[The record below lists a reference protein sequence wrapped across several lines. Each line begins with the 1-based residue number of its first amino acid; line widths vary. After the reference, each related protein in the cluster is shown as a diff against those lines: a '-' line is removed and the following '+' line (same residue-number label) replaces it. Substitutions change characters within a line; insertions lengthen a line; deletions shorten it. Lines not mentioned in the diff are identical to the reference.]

1 MPARKV
7 ALTPPASQTPP
18 QLTVI
23 LPTHNRPGYC
33 AAQLRFFRD
42 CGLTH
47 PIVVA
52 DSSDPADAQ
61 AVRDAC
67 AGVARYLRFDPSIV
81 VSKKLARTLRTI
93 ETPFVV
99 ATPDDDVTF
108 PHAIDAALA
117 HLQQNPDFAAAH
129 GYVLHFGA
137 HGDDFDI
144 HHVSGFTPTIAHEE
158 PLQRLYYLIRR
169 YQPFIWA
176 VFRTDAF
183 AAAMNA
189 ASGVEGLIFEELTFA
204 ATAALGG
211 KIARLPVVFSM
222 RGMEEST
229 GRLDRVHPF
238 FWFLQDS
245 RTFFAGYAAYK
256 SKLLLQL
263 RRKALGTKPL
273 RVRLALWKRA
283 LFSGLTSVRRHGRAG
298 IPSLRRLVRNRGFA
312 FPEGA
317 DLEQVVDMIHGIWL
331 AEQVDF
337 GILNHTVRR
346 LLGDPLPPIS
356 VPPVRAEWREPAEG
370 DEVHAS
376 PSRGR
381 HYVWRREVL
390 AAEPREEIAIT
401 PDEMA
406 RVERELD
413 CYRLAEGPSQAEQAD
428 A

>member
-1 MPARKV
+1 MQSIQLRMSEPV
-7 ALTPPASQTPP
+7 TPTRP

-33 AAQLRFFRD
+33 AAQLRFLRD

-52 DSSDPADAQ
+52 DSSNPADAQ

-67 AGVARYLRFDPSIV
+67 SGIARYLHFDPSIGV
-81 VSKKLARTLRTI
+81 TKKLARTLRTI

-99 ATPDDDVTF
+99 AAPDDDVTF
-108 PHAIDAALA
+108 PHAIEAALA

-129 GYVLHFGA
+129 GYVLHFAA

-144 HHVSGFTPTIAHEE
+144 HHVSGFTPTIAHED

-169 YQPFIWA
+169 YQPFFWA
-176 VFRTDAF
+176 VFRTDAY
-183 AAAMNA
+183 AAAMKA
-189 ASGVEGLIFEELTFA
+189 SSGVEGLIFQELTFA
-204 ATAALGG
+204 ATAALGA
-211 KIARLPVVFSM
+211 KIARLPMVFSM
-222 RGMEEST
+222 RGMEESMS
-229 GRLDRVHPF
+229 RLDRIHPF

-245 RTFFAGYAAYK
+245 RTFFARYAAYK
-256 SKLLLQL
+256 SKLLLRL
-263 RRKALGTKPL
+263 RRQALGAKPL
-273 RVRLALWKRA
+273 RVRLGLWKRA
-283 LFSGLTSVRRHGRAG
+283 LLSGLRSVRRHGHAG

-356 VPPVRAEWREPAEG
+356 VPPVWTEWREPAPG
-370 DEVHAS
+370 DEVHSS
-376 PSRGR
+376 PRGVHR
-381 HYVWRREVL
+381 YIWRREVL
-390 AAEPREEIAIT
+390 TAEPREEIAIT

-406 RVERELD
+406 QVERELD
-413 CYRLAEGPSQAEQAD
+413 DYRLSEAPATPQP
-428 A
+428 

>member
-1 MPARKV
+1 M
-7 ALTPPASQTPP
+7 TQPASPP

-23 LPTHNRPGYC
+23 LPTRNRPGYC

-42 CGLTH
+42 CGMPH

-52 DSSDPADAQ
+52 DSSDPADAR

-67 AGVARYLRFDPSIV
+67 AGVARYLHFDPSIV

-93 ETPFVV
+93 ATPFVV

-129 GYVLHFGA
+129 GYVLRFSA

-144 HHVSGFTPTIAHEE
+144 HHVSGFTPTIAYDD

-183 AAAMNA
+183 TAAMNA

-204 ATAALGG
+204 ATAALAG

-245 RTFFAGYAAYK
+245 PTFFASYAAYK
-256 SKLLLQL
+256 SKLLRQL
-263 RRKALGTKPL
+263 RREALGAKPL
-273 RVRLALWKRA
+273 GVRLTLWHQAL
-283 LFSGLTSVRRHGRAG
+283 SDGLASVRRHGRAS

-317 DLEQVVDMIHGIWL
+317 DLEQVVDLIHGIWL
-331 AEQVDF
+331 AHEVDF

-346 LLGDPLPPIS
+346 LLGDPLPPIN
-356 VPPVRAEWREPAEG
+356 VPPVRAEWREPAQG
-370 DEVHAS
+370 DDVHSS
-376 PSRGR
+376 PRGGR
-381 HYVWRREVL
+381 RYVWRREVL
-390 AAEPREEIAIT
+390 TAEPREEISIT
-401 PDEMA
+401 PDEIA

-413 CYRLAEGPSQAEQAD
+413 HYHLAEAPHQAEQAG